1 MNLDHSAFANAIEL
15 KSDDADA
22 NDIVTKALADLT
34 TTMEARLAA
43 IETKAA
49 EPASRLD
56 RLEAKLNRPAIHT
69 KSEEA
74 PIEQKAYEGYI
85 RHGLQQMTDIETKAL
100 VLANDSQGGYLAPEA
115 LASEILKSLVEYS
128 PIRSYATV
136 TTIGAESIKL
146 PRKTGTTQAVWVE
159 EIEERTE
166 SQPSFGQMS
175 IKPWELAT
183 FTDMSVQLLED
194 NAYNLMGELAEDFAE
209 NFGKTEGLAFVKGTG
224 VSQPTGL
231 MTAQGI
237 AELNSGHASGFPSTD
252 PSDVL
257 ITMYHALPTAHA
269 QRACWLMN
277 RMTLGEIR
285 KWKDGNGRY
294 LIVDPISEGAPMTLL
309 GRPIVEAVDMDNIG
323 AGNFPI
329 LFGDLKGFRIV
340 DRVGFSTMRDPY
352 TLATRG
358 QVRVHARKR
367 VGADVTHPDRFIKL
381 RVAA

>member
-34 TTMEARLAA
+34 ATMEARLAA

-49 EPASRLD
+49 EPVSRLD
-56 RLEAKLNRPAIHT
+56 RLEAKLNRPAVHT
-69 KSEEA
+69 KGEEA
-74 PIEQKAYEGYI
+74 PIEQKAYEGYL
-85 RHGLQQMTDIETKAL
+85 RHGLQRMTDIETKAL
-100 VLANDSQGGYLAPEA
+100 VLANDPQGGYLAPEA

-159 EIEERTE
+159 EIEERSE
-166 SQPSFGQMS
+166 SQPSFGQMT

-183 FTDMSVQLLED
+183 FTDLSVQLLED

-231 MTAQGI
+231 MAAEGI
-237 AELNSGHASGFPSTD
+237 AEFTTGTASGFPATD

-257 ITMYHALPTAHA
+257 IGMYHALPTAHA

-277 RMTLGEIR
+277 RLTLGEIR

-294 LIVDPISEGAPMTLL
+294 LIVDPISQGAPMTLL
-309 GRPIVEAVDMDNIG
+309 GRPIVEAVDMDDVG
-323 AGNFPI
+323 AGNAPI
-329 LFGDLKGFRIV
+329 LFGDLTGYRIV